1 MEWEYRGR
9 NCLLSCI
16 AVLTAFFYVTAG
28 PLQEST
34 ARNTKLHLAIENS
47 EKSPLQIVS
56 ATIADIVAPTQRN
69 NGETT
74 YLVNPKIALKND
86 SDSAVSLYVLE
97 FRKAG
102 FASFYLTRTDVE
114 LAPKEIDSIENIETN
129 SQNIFLSPGRMQS
142 AQTDSTWTVR
152 INTVRFK
159 DGNIVRLHVNPI
171 VGLQPAV
178 LIKRVEPEYP
188 ALAKRA
194 RVQGQVLMLL
204 TVDAQGNVTETKI
217 ISGSPLLKDAAITA
231 VKQFKYRPAL
241 VNGEPT
247 TGSVSETLNFK
258 LK

>member
-1 MEWEYRGR
+1 MQYRR
-9 NCLLSCI
+9 NSCLLSSI
-16 AVLTAFFYVTAG
+16 FVLTAFFYATAG

-34 ARNTKLHLAIENS
+34 THNIKLNLAIENS

-56 ATIADIVAPTQRN
+56 ATVTDILDPTQRN
-69 NGETT
+69 NDGTK
-74 YLVNPKIALKND
+74 YLVDPKIVLKNN

-102 FASFYLTRTDVE
+102 LASFYLTRRDVE
-114 LAPKEIDSIENIETN
+114 LAPKEIDLIEKIEAN
-129 SQNIFLSPGRMQS
+129 SQNIFLSSGRMQS

-152 INTVRFK
+152 INTVCFK
-159 DGNIVRLHVNPI
+159 NGNVVRLHVNPI
-171 VGLQPAV
+171 VGLQAAV

-204 TVDAQGNVTETKI
+204 TVDEQGNVTKTKI
-217 ISGSPLLKDAAITA
+217 ISGSPLLKDTALTA
-231 VKQFKYRPAL
+231 VKQFKYRPTL

-247 TGSVSETLNFK
+247 TGSVNETLNFK